1 MIRIRHLV
9 NYLALLFITPLGVLI
24 FMDTPVF
31 AITDATITVN
41 VGSLSSLDLAPGK
54 FGSSSQTIT
63 VNTDN
68 YTGYNVNLTNSTDNT
83 DLINAVDST
92 LTIPTIIPPS
102 GSDSIPANDF
112 TSGYGVSSD
121 GINFYPAPTSSG
133 HISLGNTTIAG
144 ANTHTL
150 TFGVKPAI
158 GTLSGTYSKTFII
171 TAVANNPQY
180 SIAYSPNTT
189 DTVSDMPSN
198 ESTTISQNGTATIS
212 STTPT
217 RTGYVFLGWDEDST
231 VTTNPTYSPGDTITL
246 EPTQANAITLYA
258 IWEIEPEPPA
268 VADYTEEFAAT
279 TGPSASATTD
289 LTTSG
294 GTGLTPA
301 EYITKIFAYSNN
313 TGRTIS
319 SIKIEIT
326 YSKANQG
333 ATSGYLIGNLKYNG
347 STFSASPVAVER
359 GKVNNQTI
367 TLAEFNNLNIPS
379 SSNISFTINTDSDA
393 FSAGITISS
402 QTVTVVFAD

>member
-1 MIRIRHLV
+1 MRHLREV
-9 NYLALLFITPLGVLI
+9 VKYIVSLLIAPLGGLLI
-24 FMDTPVF
+24 IDTPVF
-31 AITDATITVN
+31 AITDATI
-41 VGSLSSLDLAPGK
+41 SMELSNLSQLDLIPGR
-54 FGSSSQTIT
+54 FGSTSQTIS

-83 DLINAVDST
+83 DLINAADST
-92 LTIPTIIPPS
+92 LTIPTITPPS
-102 GSDSIPANDF
+102 GSDSITANDF

-144 ANTHTL
+144 SSTHIL
-150 TFGVKPAI
+150 TFGVRPAI
-158 GTLSGTYSKTFII
+158 STPSGTYSKTFTI

-180 SIAYSPNTT
+180 SIAYNPNTT

-198 ESTTISQNGTATIS
+198 ESTTISQTGTATIS

-231 VTTNPTYSPGDTITL
+231 VTANPTYSPGDTITL

-258 IWEIEPEPPA
+258 IWEVEPEPPV

-319 SIKIEIT
+319 SIKVEIT
-326 YSKANQG
+326 YSKTNQG

-359 GKVNNQTI
+359 GKVNNKTI

-402 QTVTVVFAD
+402 QTVTVIFAD